1 MQVKPKEL
9 RKVTEEL
16 GQPTAKD
23 KKRAEVSA
31 LLQILYNQIL
41 LFFFF
46 FLITMFAMCMRICWG
61 EA

>member
-41 LFFFF
+41 LFLF
-46 FLITMFAMCMRICWG
+46 
-61 EA
+61 

>member
-46 FLITMFAMCMRICWG
+46 FNNHICNVHENLLG
-61 EA
+61 